1 MPCSPFIAYQSTVTT
16 SSFDKGMVGCGCGL
30 CNAINKATLAAAAM
44 PTSLTPRPLQRE
56 RELKRDDFALF
67 FGLSIRCIRRSVKS
81 AESCGVLE
89 YRRRRASRRSVSL

>member
-16 SSFDKGMVGCGCGL
+16 SFDVGTVGCVCGL

-67 FGLSIRCIRRSVKS
+67 FGLSMR
-81 AESCGVLE
+81 
-89 YRRRRASRRSVSL
+89 